1 MHAPRSMAA
10 CIWSTISTFSLLAAA
25 PHRAGLLLS
34 ITEQTPSRS
43 KQGEMYLD
51 GFAKLKT
58 AGRQALMPQA
68 ASLHIQVCLGQ
79 QLAGGLQL
87 LAASHCAAH
96 SVVAL
101 RLHQSMTICDL
112 LPCPVQ
118 VTRQLLTTLHICLLH
133 LSWRPNAFLC
143 LLLQELQQLLAAFN
157 TRNPLCL
164 QHLLRNL
171 PATLYQPEAYRPNR
185 MTIQATVVSLQ
196 SFV

>member
-1 MHAPRSMAA
+1 
-10 CIWSTISTFSLLAAA
+10 
-25 PHRAGLLLS
+25 
-34 ITEQTPSRS
+34 
-43 KQGEMYLD
+43 
-51 GFAKLKT
+51 
-58 AGRQALMPQA
+58 
-68 ASLHIQVCLGQ
+68 
-79 QLAGGLQL
+79 
-87 LAASHCAAH
+87 
-96 SVVAL
+96 
-101 RLHQSMTICDL
+101 MTICDL

-118 VTRQLLTTLHICLLH
+118 ETRQSLATLHICLLH

-143 LLLQELQQLLAAFN
+143 LPLQELQQLLAAFN